1 MIAGIVIGGV
11 IWLAM
16 VSASYYGWITLP
28 ADARVPVHFG
38 VAAYNNFVPKRVGL
52 LLHPAVGALVYVII
66 LVATSA
72 RATRGPRMP
81 VEVILP
87 LAMCLLLVV
96 QAGAIRMARRRSGS
110 GLAS

>member
-1 MIAGIVIGGV
+1 
-11 IWLAM
+11 
-16 VSASYYGWITLP
+16 
-28 ADARVPVHFG
+28 VHFG
-38 VAAYNNFVPKRVGL
+38 PFAYNNFVPKRIGL
-52 LLHPAVGALVYVII
+52 LIHPAAGALVYVII

-72 RATRGPRMP
+72 HATRGPRMP

-87 LAMCLLLVV
+87 LVMCLLLVV